1 MSPPKFSYEKRF
13 IVALEH
19 PGDPRAMGGAVTV
32 ALCGHWDHEGPCRWP
47 HHTEAQA
54 AEDGT
59 YRVIV
64 RFDSSEDEH
73 QAVSDLIDGAL
84 GSGAQAGPDGR
95 MSRWTMVAT
104 HS

>member
-1 MSPPKFSYEKRF
+1 MPTPNFRYEKRF
-13 IVALEH
+13 IVTLEQ
-19 PGDPRAMGGAVTV
+19 PSDPRAMGGAVTV

-73 QAVSDLIDGAL
+73 QAVSDRIDGAL
-84 GSGAQAGPDGR
+84 ESGAQAGPDGR
-95 MSRWTMVAT
+95 MSRWTMVTT

>member
-1 MSPPKFSYEKRF
+1 
-13 IVALEH
+13 
-19 PGDPRAMGGAVTV
+19 MGGAVTV

-73 QAVSDLIDGAL
+73 QAVSDRIDGAL
-84 GSGAQAGPDGR
+84 ESGAQAGPDGR
-95 MSRWTMVAT
+95 MSRWTMVTT